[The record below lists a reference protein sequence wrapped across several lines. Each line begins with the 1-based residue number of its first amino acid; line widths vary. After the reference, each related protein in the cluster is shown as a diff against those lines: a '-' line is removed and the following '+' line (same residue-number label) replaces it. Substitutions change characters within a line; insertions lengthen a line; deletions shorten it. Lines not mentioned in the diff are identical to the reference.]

1 MVSNRLE
8 NKGEMIRKEIATN
21 GYMTCD
27 TTVDRYTRPPGQVS
41 PASGVRLSLELIL
54 SPSLHGSRFGVVRD
68 CAGKSAVLG
77 SLWSFGVFRDEVLF
91 FSGVIGLSRRRRNRG
106 VRVVKLGARMLS
118 RASADRVGV

>member
-1 MVSNRLE
+1 
-8 NKGEMIRKEIATN
+8 
-21 GYMTCD
+21 MTCD

-41 PASGVRLSLELIL
+41 PASGVRLSLELI
-54 SPSLHGSRFGVVRD
+54 SSLHGSRFGVVRD

-77 SLWSFGVFRDEVLF
+77 SLWSFGVIRDEVLF

-118 RASADRVGV
+118 RVSADRVEV